1 MKLVESF
8 FISLNWLNFWPLDR
22 LTDCYTMQESESQ
35 EGRKEGEGGQP
46 AISQG
51 TLSNFNSQS
60 GLRLRGQKTLYVFA
74 YGAISNS

>member
-46 AISQG
+46 AIS
-51 TLSNFNSQS
+51 
-60 GLRLRGQKTLYVFA
+60 LRGLYR
-74 YGAISNS
+74 ISTAKVV